1 MTASHETT
9 RQTKRPRI
17 TVVGSVNMDLVFR
30 TPRMPAP
37 GETIAGHEFRQIP
50 GGKGANQAVAA
61 ARLGGA
67 VTMIGRLGDDAFGAQ
82 LRACLVDDG
91 IDVGHLGTQA
101 GMASGVAGILVD
113 DAGRNS
119 IVLASGANLALTA
132 DMVAALA
139 PAIASAELLVCQLE
153 TPLDAV
159 TRAIDIAKRAG
170 VTVVFNPAPMQALR
184 PSLLALVDYLI
195 VNETEASQLSGVEVR
210 DAATARQAATR
221 LLALGAGAVLL
232 TLGAQGVLIAG
243 QGGHCRLLDGVRV
256 DAVDTT
262 AAGDT
267 FVGAFAV
274 GLGQG
279 LDMTAAADAAQYAAA
294 LTVTKLGAQ
303 TSIPSRREV
312 DQFIASRSAEAATAP
327 AHAEPT

>member
-1 MTASHETT
+1 MTAA
-9 RQTKRPRI
+9 RQVKRPRI
-17 TVVGSVNMDLVFR
+17 TVVGSVNMDLVLR

-82 LRACLVDDG
+82 LRACLVADG

-119 IVLASGANLALTA
+119 IVLAPGANMALTA
-132 DMVAALA
+132 DALAALA
-139 PAIASAELLVCQLE
+139 PAIESAELLVCQLE

-159 TRAIDIAKRAG
+159 TRAIGIAKGAG

-195 VNETEASQLSGVEVR
+195 VNETEASQLSGVEVL
-210 DAATARQAATR
+210 DAATARRAATR

-243 QGGHCRLLDGVRV
+243 QGGHCRLLDAVRV

-303 TSIPSRREV
+303 TSIPNRREV
-312 DQFIASRSAEAATAP
+312 DQFIASRAAAAAAP
-327 AHAEPT
+327 LAAHAEPT